1 MYAASWAK
9 VMAVLSLAAAA
20 SAGAAEM
27 PDNNPLVRD
36 VRAAN
41 ARFQDVKAA
50 VAEGYAPIPCTSGA
64 DGGAM
69 GVHYVN
75 PQYIKDDAPD
85 IKHPAAV
92 MYEPGP
98 GGKMELIGVEYIA
111 TKGPAQLG
119 GHLFSFQGAPNR
131 YGLPAFYELHVW
143 AWRANPKGAFTDMNP
158 SVSCDHMMMG
168 H

>member
-1 MYAASWAK
+1 MHAVSWAK
-9 VMAVLSLAAAA
+9 SVAVLSLLAAA

-27 PDNNPLVRD
+27 PDNPLVRE

-41 ARFQDVKAA
+41 ARFVDVKTA
-50 VAEGYAPIPCTSGA
+50 VAEGYSPIPCTSGL

-75 PQYIKDDAPD
+75 AKYISDQAPD
-85 IKHPAAV
+85 IKRPAAV

-98 GGKMELIGVEYIA
+98 GGKMELVGVEYIA

-158 SVSCDHMMMG
+158 AVSCDHMAMG